1 MVSGNPWGIPMR
13 LIKALIIACLL
24 LIAGF
29 GIYLK
34 NGSEELLPFYVDGDL
49 TPQWIVAGTAGYGG
63 IHKVAPFR
71 LTNQHA
77 EMVTQETFNGKI
89 YVADFFFA
97 TCPGICSSM
106 TQNMLKIQEAF
117 KDDADVLFLSHS
129 VTPEIDTVPV
139 LNRYAEEYGI
149 MKDKWHLVTGPRKDI
164 YTLARQSY
172 FAEEDLGLP
181 VEEDDFLHTE
191 LFFLI
196 DIHGR
201 IRGIY
206 KGTFPNEMTRLIE
219 DIRILKQEGDM
230 LAAW

>member
-1 MVSGNPWGIPMR
+1 MR
-13 LIKALIIACLL
+13 RFKALIIASLL
-24 LIAGF
+24 FIAGF

-34 NGSEELLPFYVDGDL
+34 NDPEESLPFYIDADL
-49 TPQWIVAGTAGYGG
+49 TPQWITAGTPDYDG

-77 EMVTQETFNGKI
+77 EMVTQKIFNGNI

-106 TQNMLKIQEAF
+106 TQNMLKIQEAY
-117 KDDADVLFLSHS
+117 KDDEDVLFLSHS

-149 MKDKWHLVTGPRKDI
+149 MEDKWHLVTGPRKDI

-196 DIHGR
+196 DTHGR

-219 DIRILKQEGDM
+219 DIGILKQEGNI